1 MKAVTFGQS
10 QINLLLPQ
18 SFCYSSGS
26 TVLAVFNLDRHQG
39 KNKMT
44 PSPAPARFN
53 SAHFRARMVKI
64 LLIIGAIATAF
75 SIVVETI
82 SLPFLTA
89 LEEQDVAD
97 DPAAAVVVLVV
108 FLFAVVELIIYI
120 TTVVFFVMWL
130 YRAYSNLRAFD
141 PLRPLDHS
149 PGWAAGSFFV
159 PFANL
164 IIPYRAVRET
174 WQKSGPADETLFAEP
189 KPPLFFPVWWLFWIL
204 ASIAGNIAMR
214 ASFSGNVDLTTVT
227 MTSVTASVL
236 SIVAAFF
243 AYMVVNAI
251 DKRQEETSERIKLG
265 RFAEPPPPPT
275 SLPMP
280 GVVAPAP

>member
-1 MKAVTFGQS
+1 
-10 QINLLLPQ
+10 
-18 SFCYSSGS
+18 
-26 TVLAVFNLDRHQG
+26 
-39 KNKMT
+39 MT

-64 LLIIGAIATAF
+64 LLIIGAITTAV

-82 SLPFLTA
+82 SLPYLSA

-97 DPAAAVVVLVV
+97 NPAATVLVLVV
-108 FLFAVVELIIYI
+108 FLFAVVEVIIYL

-141 PLRPLDHS
+141 PSRPLDHS
-149 PGWAAGSFFV
+149 PGWAAGSFFI

-174 WQKSGPADETLFAEP
+174 WQKSGPPDEALIAEP
-189 KPPLFFPVWWLFWIL
+189 KPPAYFPVWWLFWIL

-214 ASFSGNVDLTTVT
+214 ASFNGSVDQTTVT
-227 MTSVTASVL
+227 MTSITASAL

-251 DKRQEETSERIKLG
+251 DKRQEETSQMIKLG
-265 RFAEPPPPPT
+265 RFSEPPPPPT
-275 SLPMP
+275 SLHVPE
-280 GVVAPAP
+280 VVAPAS